1 MKFWSFFSS
10 AKPAP
15 KSLPVVKRERPNT
28 QTIALKREIL
38 NMALKDTVVRHGV
51 PTAWMLVELAPA
63 PTVNGRPQWD
73 ARIVVREWSPRLMQY
88 SVAFEKSFMSRVGII
103 DATWRQWLKGVTWQ
117 MRVRGEP
124 ELIEMPD
131 PKSWLQSARPV
142 EEAPAATAI
151 PVRHGQLEALRAL
164 MNRRDEEEFGADARP
179 DFQNTQ
185 PFERSEL
192 H

>member
-1 MKFWSFFSS
+1 MKFWTLFAG

-15 KSLPVVKRERPNT
+15 KSQPARRERPNL
-28 QTIALKREIL
+28 QTIELKREIL

-51 PTAWMLVELAPA
+51 PPAWMVVELAPA
-63 PTVNGRPQWD
+63 PMLNGRPQWD
-73 ARIVVREWSPRLMQY
+73 ARLVVREWSPRLMQY
-88 SVAFEKSFMSRVGII
+88 SVAFEKSFMHRISVI
-103 DATWRQWLKGVTWQ
+103 DATWRQWLKGCTWQ

-131 PKSWLQSARPV
+131 PKSWLQSARPA
-142 EEAPAATAI
+142 EEAQAAAAP
-151 PVRHGQLEALRAL
+151 PVRHGQLEALRAM
-164 MNRRDEEEFGADARP
+164 MNRRDEEDFGDDARP

-185 PFERSEL
+185 PFDRPEL